1 MVDWVSLLPN
11 CLLITAH
18 GASAGKHPIFKRIT
32 ALQQFHSERDGGS
45 PQAAYLLHCWRG
57 EAGGG
62 NTNRAAAESA
72 MLWHNNKLYV
82 CVCARIARSVVY
94 TVYVCTHVCVVCM
107 RNVCVVHVMCG

>member
-1 MVDWVSLLPN
+1 M
-11 CLLITAH
+11 H

-72 MLWHNNKLYV
+72 MLRHNKLYV
-82 CVCARIARSVVY
+82 CVRARIARSVVY
-94 TVYVCTHVCVVCM
+94 TVCVCTHVCVVCM